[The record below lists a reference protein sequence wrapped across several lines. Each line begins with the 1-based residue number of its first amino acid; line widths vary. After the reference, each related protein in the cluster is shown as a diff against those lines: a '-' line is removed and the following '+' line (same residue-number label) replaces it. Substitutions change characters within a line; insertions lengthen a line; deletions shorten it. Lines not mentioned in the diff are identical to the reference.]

1 LVGDISTGKSQ
12 RNLAQRQKF
21 QRFIPL
27 HGGRTGGGVINWAAN
42 DTLVMASEADGWQHL
57 YALSAN
63 GGAPKLLTSG
73 KCEVEQW
80 SFTPDKKEI
89 LYNSNC
95 ERHRSPPHLACRCA
109 GTFNQE
115 RTRGWSPISL
125 A

>member
-1 LVGDISTGKSQ
+1 
-12 RNLAQRQKF
+12 LAQRQKF
-21 QRFIPL
+21 STIHSL
-27 HGGRTGGGVINWAAN
+27 HGGRHRGGVINWAAN

-95 ERHRSPPHLACRCA
+95 EDIDRRHIWRADVA
-109 GTFNQE
+109 GTFNQKGLE
-115 RTRGWSPISL
+115 AGHRISL